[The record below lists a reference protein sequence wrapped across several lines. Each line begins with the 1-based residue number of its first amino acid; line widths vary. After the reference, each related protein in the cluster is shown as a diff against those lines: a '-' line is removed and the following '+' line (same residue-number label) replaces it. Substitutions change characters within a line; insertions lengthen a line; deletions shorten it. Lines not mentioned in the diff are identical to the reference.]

1 MSRSLPNLT
10 HIIDISIQFLYLNNV
25 YFITI
30 YPLSIYLTYTRIKL
44 TIISTLKLCQ
54 NIQSSVTHHN
64 RSKNQKSESRS
75 MYHRC
80 WSFTK
85 RRALVNPRRACSNL
99 VNEVSTDR
107 RGRLSMHL
115 ILSRCLLHSSPR
127 YRRIARKSSMLVE
140 ASFRLFASGESI
152 SFSRV
157 CGMARLDLTN
167 RPPSKSLFDFV
178 SLALSVPLSFSLSYL
193 YRIASGDESWP
204 NRSGPIYLVRF
215 SLQRV
220 TTTRI
225 SRIFSDFFSTFLVPR
240 ILISFW
246 YIFFFVI

>member
-1 MSRSLPNLT
+1 
-10 HIIDISIQFLYLNNV
+10 
-25 YFITI
+25 
-30 YPLSIYLTYTRIKL
+30 
-44 TIISTLKLCQ
+44 
-54 NIQSSVTHHN
+54 
-64 RSKNQKSESRS
+64 

-127 YRRIARKSSMLVE
+127 YRRIARKSSVLVE

-167 RPPSKSLFDFV
+167 RPL
-178 SLALSVPLSFSLSYL
+178 
-193 YRIASGDESWP
+193 R
-204 NRSGPIYLVRF
+204 NRSLTSSLLLYPFLYLSLYPTSIGSHQGMKADRIDLDRSIQFDLVF
-215 SLQRV
+215 SVLRQLGYLGYSP
-220 TTTRI
+220 TF
-225 SRIFSDFFSTFLVPR
+225 SRL
-240 ILISFW
+240 FW
-246 YIFFFVI
+246 YLEY

>member
-1 MSRSLPNLT
+1 MSRSLSNLT
-10 HIIDISIQFLYLNNV
+10 HISDISIQFLHLNNV

-54 NIQSSVTHHN
+54 NIQSSVAYAHHN

-75 MYHRC
+75 IYHRC

-85 RRALVNPRRACSNL
+85 RRALVNPCRACSNL

-127 YRRIARKSSMLVE
+127 YRRIARKSSVLVE
-140 ASFRLFASGESI
+140 ASFKLFASGESI

-178 SLALSVPLSFSLSYL
+178 SLAPSVPLSFSLSYL
-193 YRIASGDESWP
+193 YRIASGDES
-204 NRSGPIYLVRF
+204 
-215 SLQRV
+215 
-220 TTTRI
+220 
-225 SRIFSDFFSTFLVPR
+225 
-240 ILISFW
+240 
-246 YIFFFVI
+246 